1 MYDLIGLGVST
12 VDLVALVDHLPVQ
25 EEVQRAIEM
34 VVQGGGPI
42 ATAMVTAARLGARV
56 AMLDSIGDDWRG
68 KLILDEFAR
77 ENVFTGDMRVHPNH
91 TSSTACI
98 MVHQATGARSIV
110 YAPGTAPELTPD
122 DLPRAEIESARFLHV
137 NGRHWD
143 ACLQAIEWA
152 RAANVQVSFDGG
164 AHRYRPQIRQLVA
177 LANVCIVAHE
187 FAMQYTGETD
197 VRKSAEVLLA
207 VGPSLVVITEGIQ
220 GSWISTRD
228 GKFFHQPAFRFPK
241 AIDTTGC
248 GDSYHGAFLFGLL
261 QEWSLEKTARWAS
274 AVAALN
280 SQALGGRSGLPT
292 YEQVENFLE
301 QRDSECFPY
310 PRLSLSSWG

>member
-1 MYDLIGLGVST
+1 MHDLIGLGVST
-12 VDLVALVDHLPVQ
+12 VDLVARVDHLPAQ

-42 ATAMVTAARLGARV
+42 ATAMVAAARLGARV

-68 KLILDEFAR
+68 KLILHEFAH
-77 ENVFTGDMRVHPNH
+77 ENVFTGYLRVHPNH

-98 MVHQATGARSIV
+98 LVNQADGARAIV
-110 YAPGTAPELTPD
+110 YAPGTAPELTPA
-122 DLPRAEIESARFLHV
+122 DLPRAAIEQAKFLHV

-152 RAANVQVSFDGG
+152 RTAKVQVSFDGG
-164 AHRYRPQIRQLVA
+164 AQRYRPAIRELVP
-177 LANVCIVAHE
+177 LADVCIVAHE
-187 FAMQYTGETD
+187 FATQYTGETD
-197 VRKSAEVLLA
+197 VRKSAEALLT
-207 VGPSLVVITEGIQ
+207 VGPSLVVITGGSE
-220 GSWISTRD
+220 GSWISTRE
-228 GKFFHQPAFRFPK
+228 GRFFHQPAFRFPK
-241 AIDTTGC
+241 TIDTTGC

-292 YEQVENFLE
+292 FEQVENFLE
-301 QRDSECFPY
+301 QRD
-310 PRLSLSSWG
+310 L

>member
-1 MYDLIGLGVST
+1 MHDLIGLGVST
-12 VDLVALVDHLPVQ
+12 VDLVALVDHLPAQ

-42 ATAMVTAARLGARV
+42 ATAMVAAARLGARV

-77 ENVFTGDMRVHPNH
+77 ENVFAGNVRVHPNH

-98 MVHQATGARSIV
+98 LVNQADGARAIV
-110 YAPGTAPELTPD
+110 YAPGTAPELTPA
-122 DLPRAEIESARFLHV
+122 DLPRAAIEQAKFLHV
-137 NGRHWD
+137 NGRHWN

-152 RAANVQVSFDGG
+152 RAAKVQVSFDGG
-164 AHRYRPQIRQLVA
+164 AYRYRPAIRELVP

-187 FAMQYTGETD
+187 FATQYTGETD
-197 VRKSAEVLLA
+197 VRKSAEALLT
-207 VGPSLVVITEGIQ
+207 VGPSLVVITGGSQ
-220 GSWISTRD
+220 GSWISTRE
-228 GKFFHQPAFRFPK
+228 GRFFHQPAFRFPK
-241 AIDTTGC
+241 TIDTTGC

-261 QEWSLEKTARWAS
+261 RAWGLEKTARWAS

-292 YEQVENFLE
+292 FEQVENFLE
-301 QRDSECFPY
+301 QRD
-310 PRLSLSSWG
+310 L

>member
-1 MYDLIGLGVST
+1 MHDLIGLGVST
-12 VDLVALVDHLPVQ
+12 VDLVARVDHLPAQ

-42 ATAMVTAARLGARV
+42 ATAMVAAARLGARV

-68 KLILDEFAR
+68 KLILHEFAH
-77 ENVFTGDMRVHPNH
+77 ENVFTGYLRVHPNH

-98 MVHQATGARSIV
+98 LVNQADGARAIV
-110 YAPGTAPELTPD
+110 YAPGTAPELTPA
-122 DLPRAEIESARFLHV
+122 DLPRAAIEQAKVLHV

-152 RAANVQVSFDGG
+152 RTAKVQVSFDGG
-164 AHRYRPQIRQLVA
+164 AQRYRPAIRELVP
-177 LANVCIVAHE
+177 LADVCIVAHE
-187 FAMQYTGETD
+187 FATQYTGETD
-197 VRKSAEVLLA
+197 VRKSAEALLT
-207 VGPSLVVITEGIQ
+207 VGPSLVVITGGSE
-220 GSWISTRD
+220 GSWISTRE
-228 GKFFHQPAFRFPK
+228 GRFFHQPAFRFPK
-241 AIDTTGC
+241 TIDTTGC

-292 YEQVENFLE
+292 FEQVENFLE
-301 QRDSECFPY
+301 QRD
-310 PRLSLSSWG
+310 L

>member
-77 ENVFTGDMRVHPNH
+77 ENVFTGDVRVHPGH

-110 YAPGTAPELTPD
+110 YAPGTAPELTPND
-122 DLPRAEIESARFLHV
+122 VPRDAIEHAKILHV
-137 NGRHWD
+137 NGRHWN

-164 AHRYRPQIRQLVA
+164 AHRYRPAMRELVP

-187 FAMQYTGETD
+187 FATQYTGETD
-197 VRKSAEVLLA
+197 VRKSAEALLA
-207 VGPSLVVITEGIQ
+207 AGPSLVVITAGVK

-228 GKFFHQPAFRFPK
+228 GKFFHQPAFRLPK
-241 AIDTTGC
+241 TIDTTGC

-292 YEQVENFLE
+292 FAQVHLYLNSFN
-301 QRDSECFPY
+301 RNA
-310 PRLSLSSWG
+310 SLRSNAFYDL